1 MSIIF
6 LLFDQEQNLTL
17 WLSLLTCYMNMTI
30 SYRGQIPFVFEVPT
44 TLDGLH
50 NLIAEHAS
58 TGADAS
64 LIIQRIHATNS
75 VRLNHKNKERMQN
88 YYDVLLKRFVAV
100 GDAIFESGNGGPDL
114 GRYEQLNSLTQTL
127 YAMSQDSPECAAA
140 VWSRRLGI
148 FQKALSKR
156 LRDVEVTPLGDA
168 CEDEFTAWPSTGMVL
183 LMRAL
188 PHIFPSTD
196 RRHACVTPALLLL
209 GQILAQTPIMSR
221 YDLVMGLFCSALM
234 IEYTKGAK
242 RLPPEATAFLSGT
255 LRLFADDIETAT
267 EDGPL
272 PSLGNVS
279 KCPPLLKLREC
290 LGNMPDFDSDE
301 VCLSLEKDDIQSDTN
316 PMTILISTLHI
327 TKHAF
332 TIIGKS
338 AEGSERE
345 IFGEILKSLL
355 FITGKRKD
363 CPLPAH
369 VKSTLAETARA
380 ASTTCASDAPRLPL
394 QRRKSASVKELAI
407 KTLAP
412 RMEDPKR
419 YSMSKDKGKSQL
431 QAEHDRNRREYK
443 REHKAAMRELR
454 LDSAFI
460 ESERRKTKSNVDDKA
475 REKRH
480 KNFAWL
486 EQEQGILNQQV
497 RMGGG
502 LLQGG
507 GTGAARAKAKSG
519 KLGIKKGGKFR

>member
-1 MSIIF
+1 MITYHNVNSPF
-6 LLFDQEQNLTL
+6 VSCLH
-17 WLSLLTCYMNMTI
+17 YTI
-30 SYRGQIPFVFEVPT
+30 NREAIPFVFEVPT

-50 NLIAEHAS
+50 DLIAQYAS

-75 VRLNHKNKERMQN
+75 VRLNHKNKEKIQN

-100 GDAIFESGNGGPDL
+100 GDAIFTSGNGGPDL
-114 GRYEQLNSLTQTL
+114 ERYEQLNSLTQTL
-127 YAMSQDSPECAAA
+127 YAMSQDSPESAGA

-168 CEDEFTAWPSTGMVL
+168 CADEFTAWPSTGMLL

-196 RRHACVTPALLLL
+196 RRHAVVTPALLLL
-209 GQILAQTPIMSR
+209 GQILAQTPIKSR
-221 YDLVMGLFCSALM
+221 YDLVMGLFTTGLM
-234 IEYTKGAK
+234 LEYTKGAK
-242 RLPPEATAFLSGT
+242 RLAPEATAFLAGA
-255 LRLFADDIETAT
+255 LRLFSDDVEAT
-267 EDGPL
+267 VGDGPL
-272 PSLGNVS
+272 PSLANIS
-279 KCPPLLKLREC
+279 KCPQLLQLRQ
-290 LGNMPDFDSDE
+290 DISKSDLDTNN
-301 VCLSLEKDDIQSDTN
+301 VRLSLEKDDIQSGTN
-316 PMTILISTLHI
+316 PFAILTSTLKL
-327 TKHAF
+327 TQQAF

-338 AEGSERE
+338 RDGSERE
-345 IFGEILKSLL
+345 IFSEVLRSLL
-355 FITGKRKD
+355 YITGKRKD
-363 CPLPAH
+363 CPLPSS
-369 VKSTLAETARA
+369 VKSILAETARTA
-380 ASTTCASDAPRLPL
+380 ASTCASDDLRQPL
-394 QRRKSASVKELAI
+394 QRRKSASVKDLAI

-412 RMEDPKR
+412 RMEDPTK

-431 QAEHDRNRREYK
+431 QAEHDRHRREYK

-460 ESERRKTKSNVDDKA
+460 ESERRKAKTKTDDKA

-486 EQEQGILNQQV
+486 EAEQGLLNQQV

-507 GTGAARAKAKSG
+507 GTGAARRAAKSG
-519 KLGIKKGGKFR
+519 KIGIKKGGKMS